1 MCKQTLPSASSPS
14 LLTSTRTACNS
25 AQVKWQSPAQERK
38 GDAFHLQAAHAR
50 LAQALQLCKLQPGHK
65 LTYKRHL
72 RELGLLKCCLS
83 FHADY
88 VMPLTI
94 KLSQAPSPRYVMQ
107 PRAPAK
113 AQCLNICLLALQRNP
128 PAITSGHKHLLE
140 LAAREV
146 SQGPKQKP
154 SSGARSWVGGTH
166 PWEETLLSRDT
177 RSWQGGKSSTGV
189 CDILLLFDARA
200 RGRNLCP
207 EQGDGQHWCMHWAEI
222 SKKRCLPIKKEM
234 LAAPCPTR
242 WEPGILVAL
251 GGT

>member
-14 LLTSTRTACNS
+14 LLTFTGTACSS
-25 AQVKWQSPAQERK
+25 AQVKWQSPAQGRK

-72 RELGLLKCCLS
+72 RESGLLKCCLS

-88 VMPLTI
+88 VLP
-94 KLSQAPSPRYVMQ
+94 SPAPSPRYVMQ
-107 PRAPAK
+107 PRASAK

-146 SQGPKQKP
+146 SQGPEPKP
-154 SSGARSWVGGTH
+154 SSGARSCGCWVGGMH
-166 PWEETLLSRDT
+166 P
-177 RSWQGGKSSTGV
+177 
-189 CDILLLFDARA
+189 
-200 RGRNLCP
+200 
-207 EQGDGQHWCMHWAEI
+207 
-222 SKKRCLPIKKEM
+222 
-234 LAAPCPTR
+234 
-242 WEPGILVAL
+242 
-251 GGT
+251 